1 VKGMGSGCGNTMTK
15 KKGLYENIND
25 KRDRI
30 KRGSGE
36 KMREKGDKL
45 APSEENF
52 KDAAKTAKPVK
63 KKK

>member
-1 VKGMGSGCGNTMTK
+1 MTK

>member
-1 VKGMGSGCGNTMTK
+1 MTK

-45 APSEENF
+45 APSDEDF
-52 KDAAKTAKPVK
+52 KNAAKTVK